1 VSGDDSPAG
10 SGPDSGTSGT
20 SGPDSGTSGPDPGT
34 SGPDPGTS
42 GPDSGTG
49 IDAVRS
55 ALNRARA
62 AAAARGLKPGAAPER
77 GTASRRRRFS
87 GEVRTSGAHPDARDP
102 QTVASSIDRLVA
114 ERGWSAPVAVGGVI
128 GRWEAVVGA
137 ETAAHC
143 TPESFGEGV
152 LTVRTDSTA
161 WATQL
166 RLLLPNL
173 MRRLAEEVGE
183 STVTKI
189 VVRGPSGPSWRR
201 GLRVAPGSQGPRD
214 TYG

>member
-1 VSGDDSPAG
+1 MAGDQPPTGPAD
-10 SGPDSGTSGT
+10 PDAGA
-20 SGPDSGTSGPDPGT
+20 
-34 SGPDPGTS
+34 
-42 GPDSGTG
+42 G

-62 AAAARGLKPGAAPER
+62 AAAARGVRPGAAPDPAAK
-77 GTASRRRRFS
+77 GRRRRTP
-87 GEVRTSGAHPDARDP
+87 GEVRVSGAHPDARDP
-102 QTVASSIDRLVA
+102 QTVGSSIQRLVA

-143 TPESFGEGV
+143 TPESFTEGV

-173 MRRLAEEVGE
+173 MRRLDEEVGE

-201 GLRVAPGSQGPRD
+201 GPRVAPGSQGPRD